1 MSSGLEASIAG
12 AETHML
18 GELSYALPASAQYMK
33 KREEIYW
40 TSGANVYAA
49 NGIRTMRVNISGQ
62 GFLDMS
68 SLVLECDVDNLST
81 AAALKPL
88 VPGLEGFFQS
98 LKVSLSGTTI
108 EEIGDPSCSYGRIY
122 TMLSKGL
129 PKEKIAMNGAMGFE
143 LEPHATDYRAAPT
156 PETIPLSSSKK
167 ILHKPLAGICNQK
180 VFLSLWAISS
190 SGQGLSLEFQIIQDA
205 TAPVNITNGS
215 SLWQLSNVR
224 IYGDVLHCD
233 EFAEYICSA
242 SVEW

>member
-62 GFLDMS
+62 GFLDMC

-81 AAALKPL
+81 TSALKPL

-98 LKVSLSGTTI
+98 LKVSISGTTV
-108 EEIGDPSCSYGRIY
+108 EEIGDPSLLLRSYPHHAVEGATQGEDRDEWSHGIRI
-122 TMLSKGL
+122 G
-129 PKEKIAMNGAMGFE
+129 PKCRLQSG
-143 LEPHATDYRAAPT
+143 PHARNDT
-156 PETIPLSSSKK
+156 P
-167 ILHKPLAGICNQK
+167 
-180 VFLSLWAISS
+180 
-190 SGQGLSLEFQIIQDA
+190 
-205 TAPVNITNGS
+205 
-215 SLWQLSNVR
+215 
-224 IYGDVLHCD
+224 
-233 EFAEYICSA
+233 
-242 SVEW
+242 

>member
-81 AAALKPL
+81 AAPLKPL

-98 LKVSLSGTTI
+98 LKVSISGTTV

-143 LEPHATDYRAAPT
+143 LVPNADYRVAST
-156 PETIPLSSSKK
+156 PESI
-167 ILHKPLAGICNQK
+167 
-180 VFLSLWAISS
+180 
-190 SGQGLSLEFQIIQDA
+190 
-205 TAPVNITNGS
+205 VNNS
-215 SLWQLSNVR
+215 
-224 IYGDVLHCD
+224 
-233 EFAEYICSA
+233 
-242 SVEW
+242 

>member
-68 SLVLECDVDNLST
+68 SLVLECSVDNLST
-81 AAALKPL
+81 TAALKPI

-98 LKVSLSGTTI
+98 LKVSISGTTV
-108 EEIGDPSCSYGRIY
+108 EEIGDPS
-122 TMLSKGL
+122 
-129 PKEKIAMNGAMGFE
+129 
-143 LEPHATDYRAAPT
+143 
-156 PETIPLSSSKK
+156 
-167 ILHKPLAGICNQK
+167 
-180 VFLSLWAISS
+180 
-190 SGQGLSLEFQIIQDA
+190 
-205 TAPVNITNGS
+205 
-215 SLWQLSNVR
+215 
-224 IYGDVLHCD
+224 
-233 EFAEYICSA
+233 
-242 SVEW
+242 

>member
-81 AAALKPL
+81 AAPLKPL

-98 LKVSLSGTTI
+98 LKVSISGR
-108 EEIGDPSCSYGRIY
+108 P
-122 TMLSKGL
+122 
-129 PKEKIAMNGAMGFE
+129 
-143 LEPHATDYRAAPT
+143 
-156 PETIPLSSSKK
+156 SKK
-167 ILHKPLAGICNQK
+167 SEILAALM
-180 VFLSLWAISS
+180 
-190 SGQGLSLEFQIIQDA
+190 
-205 TAPVNITNGS
+205 
-215 SLWQLSNVR
+215 
-224 IYGDVLHCD
+224 
-233 EFAEYICSA
+233 
-242 SVEW
+242 VESTPCCRKGYPRRRSR

>member
-49 NGIRTMRVNISGQ
+49 NGIRTMRINLSGQ

-68 SLVLECDVDNLST
+68 SLVLECDCQKLST
-81 AAALKPL
+81 NFVLKPIL
-88 VPGLEGFFQS
+88 PGLEGFFQS
-98 LKVSLSGTTI
+98 LKVSISGTTV

-129 PKEKIAMNGAMGFE
+129 PKEKVAMNGAMGFE
-143 LEPHATDYRAAPT
+143 LEPHATDYRAAP
-156 PETIPLSSSKK
+156 PQKRYL
-167 ILHKPLAGICNQK
+167 LAVRRRSCINHLL
-180 VFLSLWAISS
+180 VFATKRCFSPC
-190 SGQGLSLEFQIIQDA
+190 GLSACLVRGFRL
-205 TAPVNITNGS
+205 NFKS
-215 SLWQLSNVR
+215 FRMQLR
-224 IYGDVLHCD
+224 P
-233 EFAEYICSA
+233 
-242 SVEW
+242 